1 MDLKKISYGI
11 IIVGIVLFFL
21 PQRVTINLADE
32 QVTVWQ
38 GTGLSSDGSFFLKT
52 GNIQGGDGF
61 GHTLEVWNTEGVL
74 MNATAE
80 NILNPSSEIF
90 LFEGGLPTLEF
101 FVGEDTEFDIEVTGT
116 IESTDSVEVHGQ
128 LMFFRHMEPDSYTDY
143 PYRIYGGAI
152 ALLGFFASTRVPVKE
167 REEQDA

>member
-1 MDLKKISYGI
+1 M
-11 IIVGIVLFFL
+11 
-21 PQRVTINLADE
+21 
-32 QVTVWQ
+32 
-38 GTGLSSDGSFFLKT
+38 
-52 GNIQGGDGF
+52 
-61 GHTLEVWNTEGVL
+61 EVWNTEGVS

-80 NILNPSSEIF
+80 NILDPSSEIF
-90 LFEGGLPTLEF
+90 LFEGGFPTLEF

-116 IESTDSVEVHGQ
+116 IESTDSIEVHGQ

-167 REEQDA
+167 RKKQDA